1 MESVNEKAGSNNSLT
16 AQLRQ
21 HDSLSLASDMNLL
34 KCMQDLSLVS
44 RFKIFDGV

>member
-1 MESVNEKAGSNNSLT
+1 MESVDEKAGTTSLT

-21 HDSLSLASDMNLL
+21 HDSLSLASDLSLL

-44 RFKIFDGV
+44 